1 MSPDESTDARSCRRS
16 SPPPSRPGVSAATES
31 EASTIAADAAK
42 RAQTTNRAVRM
53 LPSSGPMLPIGFRVF
68 KKIGAAVC
76 ALSGSDAPP
85 KVLGGAV
92 HARAHG
98 GARTRDAGPRPRL
111 PRTPRP
117 RGGGV
122 PPDRSGLRLPRRPSP
137 DVRAARAIPPEGGAG
152 DRAGD
157 VRLQGPGGA
166 RPRPPSGADRG

>member
-1 MSPDESTDARSCRRS
+1 MSPDESTDARSCRRPP
-16 SPPPSRPGVSAATES
+16 PPPSRPGVSAATEN

-42 RAQTTNRAVRM
+42 RAKMTNRAVRM
-53 LPSSGPMLPIGFRVF
+53 LPSSGPVLPIESRVF

-76 ALSGSDAPP
+76 GLPGSDAPP

-98 GARTRDAGPRPRL
+98 GTCPRDAGPRPHL
-111 PRTPRP
+111 SRTPRP

-122 PPDRSGLRLPRRPSP
+122 PPARSGVRLPRGPPP

-152 DRAGD
+152 GRGGD
-157 VRLQGPGGA
+157 GRLQGPGG
-166 RPRPPSGADRG
+166 G